1 MLSNKCFRRKCAKF
15 DAAFVPLAKR
25 HIGNSFH
32 GIILGGSTWHFVLN
46 IYYFLYLRR
55 VKIKRQ
61 IFLRL
66 LQRLTALSNERPHYP
81 VLVPEAYL
89 QLVRMNVYVYLFG
102 RYSYMQHCK
111 REPALHKARIIRPLK
126 RIGKLLGT
134 YIAAVYI
141 ERLCRARRAA
151 YLLRTN
157 EPYKVEIPVII
168 VYFPKVRQNVV
179 TVNAGYGAVQFA
191 VAFAVEHRSAGL
203 YQLYFY
209 IRPRHYHAGNIVAY
223 MCRFRPRALY
233 KFKPCGNIIE
243 KIFTFYRCS
252 VRHPCFMVFYYVAAV
267 YAQQH
272 AVCRVLLLCAHGNL

>member
-1 MLSNKCFRRKCAKF
+1 M
-15 DAAFVPLAKR
+15 
-25 HIGNSFH
+25 
-32 GIILGGSTWHFVLN
+32 
-46 IYYFLYLRR
+46 
-55 VKIKRQ
+55 
-61 IFLRL
+61 
-66 LQRLTALSNERPHYP
+66 
-81 VLVPEAYL
+81 PEAYL
-89 QLVRMNVYVYLFG
+89 QLIRMNVYIYLFG

-111 REPALHKARIIRPLK
+111 REAALHKARIIRPLK
-126 RIGKLLGT
+126 RIGKLLGA

-141 ERLCRARRAA
+141 ERLRRARRAA

-252 VRHPCFMVFYYVAAV
+252 VRHARFVVFYYVPSV
-267 YAQQH
+267 YAQQY
-272 AVCRVLLLCAHGNL
+272 AVCRVFLLRAHGDLGYSRNARQSLPAEAQRVY